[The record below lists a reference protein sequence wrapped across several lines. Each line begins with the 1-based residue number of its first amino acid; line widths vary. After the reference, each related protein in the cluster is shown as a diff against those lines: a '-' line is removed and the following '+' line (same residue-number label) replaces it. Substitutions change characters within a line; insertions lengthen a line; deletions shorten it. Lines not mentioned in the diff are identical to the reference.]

1 MSSYCQLVNIFQK
14 KNIAFQIFLHNFNFL
29 SYIYTIISKKRSIM
43 IAKPSIYVIKLKR
56 NLLPLLFLG
65 FTFCLLIFSKSNLPA
80 IKSRTIPLGK
90 FCSTI
95 TFPFFCGNRIINAH
109 QCGYFSRSFLK
120 PLHETYFQR
129 FWRRFFCFYYGYD

>member
-1 MSSYCQLVNIFQK
+1 MLVNLLTFSRKRILLFK
-14 KNIAFQIFLHNFNFL
+14 FFFITLIFL

-95 TFPFFCGNRIINAH
+95 TFPFFCGNRVINAH
-109 QCGYFSRSFLK
+109 QCCYFSRSLLK
-120 PLHETYFQR
+120 SLHETYFQR
-129 FWRRFFCFYYGYD
+129 FWRRCFCFCYGND